1 MQAFETFL
9 VAVALGCDAFAV
21 GLGVGTRF
29 CSPRQVFRL
38 SFHFGLFQFLMPLV
52 GCYIGQNVVGLAR
65 DWAPWVAFGLL
76 SLIGG
81 KMIYESF
88 RPSEETKKAED
99 CPDPTRGLSL
109 VGLSLAT
116 SMDALGVGFSLGILE
131 QGLFTAA
138 LIIGI
143 VACAMTWTAMKLGN
157 RLSERFGRRME
168 VAGGLILL
176 AIAIKL
182 VAL

>member
-1 MQAFETFL
+1 MIHE
-9 VAVALGCDAFAV
+9 
-21 GLGVGTRF
+21 
-29 CSPRQVFRL
+29 
-38 SFHFGLFQFLMPLV
+38 
-52 GCYIGQNVVGLAR
+52 
-65 DWAPWVAFGLL
+65 
-76 SLIGG
+76 SL
-81 KMIYESF
+81 
-88 RPSEETKKAED
+88 RPPEVSKEAD
-99 CPDPTRGLSL
+99 SCADPTRGFSL

-131 QGLFTAA
+131 QGILQAA

-176 AIAIKL
+176 AIAVKL
-182 VAL
+182 LTF